1 MAESVAS
8 KEITPITEH
17 KDVKGTTTVN
27 AKISEWEKKL
37 SHALSYYQETLNEI
51 DDNFAAYKGTRPIY
65 GSNGKKAKKQTTSV
79 RKVVFELIE
88 TQVDASIPQPKVTSV
103 RGNFERAQAIEHY
116 LKNEL
121 DRLPMEKINDEQARM
136 TSIAGSSIFL
146 VEWDNSVKTR
156 DTIGKLS
163 VKNISPKE
171 IVPQPGVYDIDKMD
185 YIFIRLLQ
193 SKLEIYNKY
202 GVDVFHEDN
211 TVPNDETHNDE
222 LVTHNYVYYKNNKG
236 EISLFSWVNNTVIQ
250 DIDNYFARK
259 HWVCKKCGVNKT
271 SDKCPECGSEKF
283 ELVTLEKEKL
293 TIPSI
298 EIDPLTGAKT
308 VVDTEIEVPYYVP
321 KKFPLVFR
329 TNASELESLLGT
341 SDVTAIK
348 DQQNDLNILMTKVRE
363 KLLKGGSIV
372 IVPEDINFKATDEE
386 LKIIKAKNPQQAAMI
401 KAESLQPNVTNDI
414 NLLALNY
421 EIARQTI
428 GVTDS
433 YQGRRDSTALSGR
446 AKEFAAQQTAGR
458 FQSKVVMKN
467 FAFSQLFE
475 VMFQFILAYADEP
488 RYYNYQDDNGEIQY
502 RLFDKRQF
510 LEQDDNGEYYY
521 DDEFLF
527 AIDESATLATDRKA
541 MWEETRLN
549 FTSGAYGNPQ
559 DLKTIQMFWQ
569 MMDSLHYPGAKQAL
583 KFASQR
589 VEEQQEMMAQQAQVA
604 QEQDERKLAVQ
615 AFNAMAKNNPNIAG
629 NYNPN
634 TTSGR

>member
-1 MAESVAS
+1 MAESAD
-8 KEITPITEH
+8 KNITPITEH

-65 GSNGKKAKKQTTSV
+65 GSNGRTAKKQTSSV

-88 TQVDASIPQPKVTSV
+88 TQVDSSIPQPKVTSV
-103 RGNFERAQAIEHY
+103 RGNTDRAQAIEHY
-116 LKNEL
+116 LRNEM
-121 DRLPMEKINDEQARM
+121 DRLPFEKINDEQARM

-156 DTIGKLS
+156 DTIGKLV

-171 IVPQPGVYDIDKMD
+171 IVPQPGVYEVNKMD

-193 SKLEIYNKY
+193 SKLEIYNQY
-202 GVDVFHEDN
+202 GIDVFNEDN
-211 TVPNDETHNDE
+211 TTANDPTHNDE

-259 HWVCKKCGVNKT
+259 QWVCKKCGKPKT
-271 SDKCPECGSEKF
+271 LDKCPECGSEKF

-293 TIPSI
+293 TIPAL
-298 EIDPLTGAKT
+298 EVDPLTGEST
-308 VVDTEIEVPYYVP
+308 VVDKEIEVPYYVP
-321 KKFPLVFR
+321 DKFPIVFR

-348 DQQNDLNILMTKVRE
+348 DQQNDLNILMAKIKE
-363 KLLKGGSIV
+363 KELKGGSIV
-372 IVPEDINFKATDEE
+372 TIPEDIKFKATDDE
-386 LKIIKAKNPQQAAMI
+386 LKIIKVKTPQQAQMI
-401 KAESLQPNVTNDI
+401 AANSLQPNINNDVNI
-414 NLLALNY
+414 LALNY

-428 GVTDS
+428 GITDS
-433 YQGRRDSTALSGR
+433 FQGRRDTTALSGK

-458 FQSKVVMKN
+458 LQSKVVMKN

-488 RYYNYQDDNGEIQY
+488 RYYNYQDDNGVIQY
-502 RLFDKRQF
+502 KLFDKRQF
-510 LEQDDNGEYYY
+510 LEQDANGEYYY

-527 AIDESATLATDRKA
+527 DVDVTATLATDRKA

-589 VEEQQEMMAQQAQVA
+589 VKEQEEMMAKQAQMT
-604 QEQDERKLAVQ
+604 QQQDERKLAVQ
-615 AFNAMAKNNPNIAG
+615 AFNVMAKNNPNAAS
-629 NYNPN
+629 P
-634 TTSGR
+634 SQRQ

>member
-1 MAESVAS
+1 MAESVD
-8 KEITPITEH
+8 KNITPITEH
-17 KDVKGTTTVN
+17 KDVEETTTVN
-27 AKISEWEKKL
+27 SKIVEWEKKL
-37 SHALSYYQETLNEI
+37 HYALSYYQEILNEI

-65 GSNGKKAKKQTTSV
+65 GSGGKKSKKQTTSV

-88 TQVDASIPQPKVTSV
+88 SQVDSSIPQPKVTSV
-103 RGNFERAQAIEHY
+103 RGNTDRAQAIEHY
-116 LKNEL
+116 LRNEL
-121 DRLPMEKINDEQARM
+121 DRLPFEKINDEQARM
-136 TSIAGSSIFL
+136 TSIAGSSVFL

-171 IVPQPGVYDIDKMD
+171 IVPQPGVYEIDKMD

-193 SKLEIYNKY
+193 SKLEIYNQY
-202 GVDVFHEDN
+202 GVDVFNEDN
-211 TVPNDETHNDE
+211 TTPNDPTHNDE

-259 HWVCKKCGVNKT
+259 HWVCKKCGTPKT
-271 SDKCPECGSEKF
+271 LDKCPECGSEKF

-293 TIPSI
+293 TIPSL
-298 EIDPLTGAKT
+298 EVDPLSGEPT
-308 VVDTEIEVPYYVP
+308 VVDKEIEVPYYVP
-321 KKFPLVFR
+321 NKFPIVFR

-348 DQQNDLNILMTKVRE
+348 DQQNDLNILMAKIKE
-363 KLLKGGSIV
+363 KELKGGSIV
-372 IVPEDINFKATDEE
+372 TVPDDINFKATDDE
-386 LKIIKAKNPQQAAMI
+386 LKIVKVKNPQQAQMI
-401 KAESLQPNVTNDI
+401 SANSLQPNISNDI
-414 NLLALNY
+414 NILALNY

-428 GVTDS
+428 GITDS
-433 YQGRRDSTALSGR
+433 FQGRRDTTALSGK

-458 FQSKVVMKN
+458 LQSKIVMKN

-488 RYYNYQDDNGEIQY
+488 RYYNYQDDDGMIQY
-502 RLFDKRQF
+502 KLFDKRQF
-510 LEQDDNGEYYY
+510 LEQDANGEYYY

-527 AIDESATLATDRKA
+527 DVDVSATLATDRKA

-583 KFASQR
+583 KFAAQR
-589 VEEQQEMMAQQAQVA
+589 VQEQEEMMAQQAQLEA
-604 QEQDERKLAVQ
+604 QQNERKMAVQ
-615 AFNAMAKNNPNIAG
+615 AFNVMAKNNPNAQ
-629 NYNPN
+629 P
-634 TTSGR
+634 RQ

>member
-88 TQVDASIPQPKVTSV
+88 TQVDTSIPQPKVTSV

-372 IVPEDINFKATDEE
+372 TVPEDINFKATDEE

-527 AIDESATLATDRKA
+527 AVDESATLATDRKA

-604 QEQDERKLAVQ
+604 QEQNERKLAVQ

>member
-1 MAESVAS
+1 MAESMD
-8 KEITPITEH
+8 KNITPVTEH
-17 KDVKGTTTVN
+17 SDTKGTTTVN
-27 AKISEWEKKL
+27 KKISEWEKKL
-37 SHALSYYQETLNEI
+37 SHALSYYQETLNRI
-51 DDNFAAYKGTRPIY
+51 DDNFEAYRGTRPIY

-88 TQVDASIPQPKVTSV
+88 TQVDSSIPQPKVTSV
-103 RGNFERAQAIEHY
+103 RGNVDRAQAIEHY

-136 TSIAGSSIFL
+136 TSVAGSSIFL

-156 DTIGKLS
+156 DTIGKLA

-202 GVDVFHEDN
+202 GVDVFNEDN
-211 TVPNDETHNDE
+211 TTANDPTHNDE
-222 LVTHNYVYYKNNKG
+222 LVTHNYVYYRNNKG

-259 HWVCKKCGVNKT
+259 HWICKKCGENKT
-271 SDKCPECGSEKF
+271 LDKCPNCGSEKF

-293 TIPSI
+293 TIPTLSV
-298 EIDPLTGAKT
+298 DPLTGEQT

-329 TNASELESLLGT
+329 TNASDLESLLGT
-341 SDVTAIK
+341 SDVDAIK
-348 DQQNDLNILMTKVRE
+348 DQQNDLNILMTKIRE
-363 KLLKGGSIV
+363 KELKGGSIV
-372 IVPEDINFKATDEE
+372 TVPEDINFKATDEE
-386 LKIIKAKNPQQAAMI
+386 LKIIKVKPNHANMI
-401 KAESLQPNVTNDI
+401 TAQSLQPNINNDLSI
-414 NLLALNY
+414 LALNY

-428 GVTDS
+428 GITDS
-433 YQGRRDSTALSGR
+433 FQGRHDTTAVSGK

-458 FQSKVVMKN
+458 LQSKVVMKN

-488 RYYNYQDDNGEIQY
+488 RYYNYQDDNGMIKY
-502 RLFDKRQF
+502 DLFDKRQF

-527 AIDESATLATDRKA
+527 AVDASATLATDRKA

-559 DLKTIQMFWQ
+559 DLQTIQMFWQ

-583 KFASQR
+583 KFAAQR
-589 VEEQQEMMAQQAQVA
+589 VQEQQEMMAQQAQLA
-604 QEQDERKLAVQ
+604 QEQDERKMAVQ
-615 AFNAMAKNNPNIAG
+615 AFNAMVKNNNNATPQ
-629 NYNPN
+629 
-634 TTSGR
+634 GR